1 MSKQMS
7 FEEKMEALEQTVAK
21 LESGNVPLEEMIAL
35 YEQGA
40 ELYRACD
47 AELNAYEK
55 YIEKHNK
62 ELP

>member
-1 MSKQMS
+1 MSEQMS

-47 AELNAYEK
+47 TELQAYEK
-55 YIEKHNK
+55 RIEKRKK
-62 ELP
+62 ELS